1 MGCFP
6 GFSGSNAPTVVMACG
21 KVDEMQPK
29 DTGRCMARDKNID
42 QILGEEQGAVQK
54 CWVGKGLNHIPL

>member
-1 MGCFP
+1 
-6 GFSGSNAPTVVMACG
+6 MACG